1 LNIFIN
7 NVFNFFNRVRGK
19 MKRSIL
25 SKEVLV
31 ILLLMITFSTLIY
44 SVAACSYGMGR
55 GRRNPTTTWTL
66 DIMDVDQS
74 FKKYPWITGKNVYV
88 AIIDTGLCSYWDEF
102 IPKDSIKM
110 GWGRRFHDLGL
121 DVEVAT
127 DVYPG
132 PDIVE
137 SKDFVASNEEWLD
150 EGHHGTKIVSYIT
163 GWNYKDSFT
172 GKKYFFQGIAP
183 GAKFIPI
190 KVRTAYYL
198 EDESTGEMY
207 WGEAYTDAAME
218 AGINHVIDLA
228 KKHKHDRFVVYL
240 GGGVSSMEE
249 IPLTIDAIDRAI
261 KKNVVFVAAA
271 GNMGFIAPG
280 MPNEFR
286 SMSYPAAYEP
296 VISAGCAAY
305 AYVDPETGVYL
316 GEFAP
321 FNPATL
327 EFNPLQFLDDVPE
340 GDNGLLCGP
349 ALGSSRGFPGQDL
362 DVLGV
367 GMLNNPG
374 PGKKY
379 DGQPADAARLYYY
392 DDIIDYSGGT
402 SGTAG
407 QVAGICALLLQ
418 ANPKLTPAEVEEILV
433 ETADEIAP
441 SGPLPFAMSLVPPMS
456 SFPEGTLL
464 PAVWGTTLDMIF
476 GTFYIPD
483 YDISI
488 PWMSDD
494 GLDTSGG
501 GLVQADSAVKAALK
515 SRYHWWRW

>member
-1 LNIFIN
+1 MICLIISY
-7 NVFNFFNRVRGK
+7 RVRKK
-19 MKRSIL
+19 MRRKTL
-25 SKEVLV
+25 SKKVLV

-44 SVAACSYGMGR
+44 TVTACGNERGR
-55 GRRNPTTTWTL
+55 ERRNPTTTWTL

-127 DVYPG
+127 DVYPS

-150 EGHHGTKIVSYIT
+150 EGHHGTKVVSYIT
-163 GWNYKDSFT
+163 GWSYKDSYT
-172 GKKYFFQGIAP
+172 GEKYFFQGIAP
-183 GAKFIPI
+183 GAKIIPI

-198 EDESTGEMY
+198 GDESTGEMY

-218 AGINHVIDLA
+218 AGINYVIDLA
-228 KKHKHDRFVVYL
+228 NKHKHDRFVVYL
-240 GGGVSSMEE
+240 GGGVDNIEE
-249 IPLTIDAIDRAI
+249 IPLTIDAIDRGI
-261 KKNVVFVAAA
+261 KKNIVFVAAA

-296 VISAGCAAY
+296 VISAGVASY
-305 AYVDPETGVYL
+305 AYVDPETGESL

-321 FNPATL
+321 FDSTTL
-327 EFNPLQFLDDVPE
+327 EFNALQFLDDVPE
-340 GDNGLLCGP
+340 GDNGKLVGP

-379 DGQPADAARLYYY
+379 DGQPQDLARLYYY
-392 DDIIDYSGGT
+392 DDVIDYSGGS

-433 ETADEIAP
+433 DTADEIAP
-441 SGPLPFAMSLVPPMS
+441 SAAFPFAWAFVPPMS
-456 SFPEGTLL
+456 NFPEGTTL
-464 PAVWGTTLDMIF
+464 PAIWGTTLDMIF
-476 GTFYIPD
+476 GTFYIEQF
-483 YDISI
+483 DIYI
-488 PWMSDD
+488 PWMSDA

-501 GLVQADSAVKAALK
+501 GLVQADAAVKAALK
-515 SRYHWWRW
+515 SRCHWWRW